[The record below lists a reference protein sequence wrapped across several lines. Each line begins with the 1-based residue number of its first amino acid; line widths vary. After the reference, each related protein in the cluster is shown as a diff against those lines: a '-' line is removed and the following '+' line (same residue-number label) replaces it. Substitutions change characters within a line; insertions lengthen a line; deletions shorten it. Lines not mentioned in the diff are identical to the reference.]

1 MTTETK
7 PGNPFA
13 NIFQFYF
20 DQAEKITPL
29 IKQGIDDWFTV
40 YNKIWTEGMR
50 LQSEWIKQWTGNKE
64 GAAFSEQAKNL
75 GVKIIEIQKELS
87 TGILDVSMNGVKS
100 ILEAAK
106 KSKSKSS

>member
-7 PGNPFA
+7 PDNPFA

-20 DQAEKITPL
+20 DQAEKITPV

-40 YNKIWTEGMR
+40 YNKIWTEGMK
-50 LQSEWIKQWTGNKE
+50 LQSEWIKQLTGNKE
-64 GAAFSEQAKNL
+64 STFFTEQAKNL
-75 GVKIIEIQKELS
+75 GEKIIEIQKEVS
-87 TGILDVSMNGVKS
+87 TGMVNVSMRGMKS

-106 KSKSKSS
+106 KSKREAN

>member
-20 DQAEKITPL
+20 DQAEKITPV

-40 YNKIWTEGMR
+40 YNKIWIEGMR
-50 LQSEWIKQWTGNKE
+50 LQSEWIKQWTGNKDS
-64 GAAFSEQAKNL
+64 AFLTEQAKNL
-75 GVKIIEIQKELS
+75 GEKIIEIQKELS
-87 TGILDVSMNGVKS
+87 TGMVNFGMKGVQS
-100 ILEAAK
+100 IIEAAK
-106 KSKSKSS
+106 KSKREAN

>member
-1 MTTETK
+1 MATETK

-20 DQAEKITPL
+20 DQAEKITPV
-29 IKQGIDDWFTV
+29 ITQGIDDWFTV

-64 GAAFSEQAKNL
+64 STVFAKQAKDL
-75 GVKIIEIQKELS
+75 GEKIIEIQRELS
-87 TGILDVSMNGVKS
+87 TGMVNIGMKGVKS
-100 ILEAAK
+100 IIEAAK
-106 KSKSKSS
+106 KS